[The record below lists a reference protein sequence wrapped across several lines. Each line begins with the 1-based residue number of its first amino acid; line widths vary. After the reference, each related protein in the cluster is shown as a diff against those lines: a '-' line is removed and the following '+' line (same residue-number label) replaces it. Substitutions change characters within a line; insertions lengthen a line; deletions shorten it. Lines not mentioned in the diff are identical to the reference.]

1 LLPPI
6 VLIAVVGLA
15 VVGRLG
21 PESRPVAPSA
31 PIAAAEVAVAG
42 SSGAASV
49 RPAVRSVPAGHRREE
64 GTDGLMGRLP
74 FGLPNDTPFV
84 RIVPTNRFVI
94 DDVLVAWSGYDS
106 TPPWVRRL
114 GGLSSYVTD
123 PYMR

>member
-6 VLIAVVGLA
+6 VLIAVVGLT

-21 PESRPVAPSA
+21 PESGPLAASA
-31 PIAAAEVAVAG
+31 PIAAAPVAVAG
-42 SSGAASV
+42 FSAAPV
-49 RPAVRSVPAGHRREE
+49 LPAGRAIPAGHRREE

-84 RIVPTNRFVI
+84 RVVPTNRFVI
-94 DDVLVAWSGYDS
+94 DDVHVAWSGFDS